1 MKFGL
6 PDEIRSDNG
15 SEYINTELTH
25 LCNYFEIKF
34 KQVQHMHLGLT
45 V

>member
-1 MKFGL
+1 MKFGVSE
-6 PDEIRSDNG
+6 EIRSDNG

-25 LCNYFEIKF
+25 LCNCLKSNLNP
-34 KQVQHMHLGLT
+34 VQPMHPGPT